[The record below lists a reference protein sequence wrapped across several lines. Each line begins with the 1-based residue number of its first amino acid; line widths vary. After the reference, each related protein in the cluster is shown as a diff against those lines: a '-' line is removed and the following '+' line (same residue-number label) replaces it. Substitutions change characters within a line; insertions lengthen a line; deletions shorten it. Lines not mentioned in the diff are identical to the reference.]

1 MVNPLK
7 KLQLAQRKL
16 YNLSEIGAKKEVLT
30 ATEIKFA
37 KGKGKLKKLESVTGT
52 SDFETFS
59 IVGDTIPKRWCPEV
73 VPKASSKSEIE
84 KIVNNVL
91 DETQSGD
98 VNQIVQN
105 IFSDPS
111 DPNLIVIN
119 GGTP

>member
-16 YNLSEIGAKKEVLT
+16 YNLSEIGDKKEVLT
-30 ATEIKFA
+30 KTEIKFT
-37 KGKGKLKKLESVTGT
+37 KGKGNLKKLESVTGT

-73 VPKASSKSEIE
+73 VPKACSKYEIE
-84 KIVNNVL
+84 
-91 DETQSGD
+91 
-98 VNQIVQN
+98 QIVLN

-111 DPNLIVIN
+111 EDPNLIVIN